1 MFRKLRNK
9 FLIINMSITSLLM
22 IVAFSLIYWITYN
35 NIQTDN
41 HNKLNIQA
49 TKSFIRETSQGTVTQ
64 VLDTTS
70 ITDLNSKSTSSILNV
85 RVDSNGNMLDRYVGD
100 PSLVD
105 NIQKVTQIAWN
116 NRENSSTVTLEGKQW
131 MYSITSPPTIRI
143 VLQNGDTQI
152 LQENFDKVNLQNYN
166 IVNLLDITESHET
179 LINLLTT
186 LISIGLIM
194 LFLIFLV
201 SRYFANRAIV
211 PIAEAWARQKQF
223 VADASHELKTPLMIM
238 KANYDVLMANETETI
253 QSQYKWLSY
262 IKTGTDRMAK
272 LVNDMLTLTRMD
284 EANIELSKEEFNLSH
299 AIRTVTESMD
309 GILNDKGIT
318 LLCEIEPNMVI
329 ESDEERINQLITI
342 LFDNAVKYTNSGGQ
356 IELTLSKTKKQV
368 KFVIKNSGKGI
379 PQADLPKVFD
389 RFYRVDPSRAT
400 KTEGHGLGLSIAKSI
415 VHLLGGSIH
424 VTSVENEWTTF
435 TFTLNHL
442 TRITPR

>member
-1 MFRKLRNK
+1 MFNKLRNK

-35 NIQTDN
+35 NIQTEN
-41 HNKLNIQA
+41 QNKLNIQG
-49 TKSFIRETSQGTVTQ
+49 TQSVIRETSHGPVTEIQG
-64 VLDTTS
+64 TTS
-70 ITDLNSKSTSSILNV
+70 ITDLNSKPSSSFFSI
-85 RVDSNGNMLDRYVGD
+85 RVDSNGNLLDRNIGS
-100 PSLVD
+100 PSQI
-105 NIQKVTQIAWN
+105 NMIQKATQMAWK
-116 NRENSSTVTLEGKQW
+116 NRENGSFTLEGKQW
-131 MYSITSPPTIRI
+131 MYTVILPPTTHVVDQKGETR
-143 VLQNGDTQI
+143 I
-152 LQENFDKVNLQNYN
+152 LQEYYYT
-166 IVNLLDITESHET
+166 INLLDITESHKT

-186 LISIGLIM
+186 LISIGLVM
-194 LFLIFLV
+194 LVVIFLV

-253 QSQYKWLSY
+253 ESQHKWLSY
-262 IKTGTDRMAK
+262 MKTGTDRMAK

-284 EANIELSKEEFNLSH
+284 EANIELCKREFNLSQ

-318 LLCEIEPNMVI
+318 LLRDIEPSIVI
-329 ESDEERINQLITI
+329 ESDEERIKQLVTI

-379 PQADLPKVFD
+379 LQADLPKVFD
-389 RFYRVDPSRAT
+389 RFYRGDPSRAT

-415 VHLLGGSIH
+415 VHLLDGSIH
-424 VTSVENEWTTF
+424 VTSVENEWTSF

>member
-41 HNKLNIQA
+41 HNKLNIQG
-49 TKSFIRETSQGTVTQ
+49 TQSFIRETSQGTVTQ
-64 VLDTTS
+64 VLDTTA
-70 ITDLNSKSTSSILNV
+70 ITDLNSKSTSSFLSV
-85 RVDSNGNMLDRYVGD
+85 KVDSNGNLLDRYAGD
-100 PSLVD
+100 PSLVN
-105 NIQKVTQIAWN
+105 NIQKATQMAWK
-116 NRENSSTVTLEGKQW
+116 NRENSSTVSLEGRQW
-131 MYSITSPPTIRI
+131 MYSITTPPTMHI
-143 VLQNGDTQI
+143 VNPNGETQI
-152 LQENFDKVNLQNYN
+152 LQENYY

-194 LFLIFLV
+194 LVLIFFV

-284 EANIELSKEEFNLSH
+284 EENIVLCKKEFNLSH

-318 LLCEIEPNMVI
+318 LLCKIEPNMVI
-329 ESDEERINQLITI
+329 DSDEERINQLITI
-342 LFDNAVKYTNSGGQ
+342 LFDNAVKYTNSSGQ
-356 IELTLSKTKKQV
+356 IELTLSKTKKHV